1 MNRFES
7 KARSGPPNVRWWCC
21 KSCTTAR
28 GGPFPPSTFSWRW
41 PRCRLDRRPTPNRS
55 AGPRPGRGQSGAA
68 PAGDIVLHT
77 RRSDLVGRT
86 ANQQVYLRNILT
98 HDITFGIGPA
108 GTGKTF
114 LAVACAVDALT
125 RSSVQRIILT
135 RPAVEAGER
144 LGFLPGDLAQKV
156 DPYLRPLYDALYDL
170 MGIDKVTRAFEK
182 GSIEVAPLA
191 FMRGR
196 TLNNAFVILDEAQ
209 NTTPEQMKMFLTRIG
224 FGAKAVVTGDVS
236 QIDLPR
242 GQMSGLI
249 DAERVLR
256 RVSGI
261 ATTRFTSAD
270 VVRHPLVARIV
281 EAYDAARAENRLSV
295 QVSRAAVDALAA
307 VCRCHRSR
315 RAAATQGDA
324 LVARGVEGAG
334 RNHRPDG
341 RLRRGPPAESRLPR
355 PRPRHQR
362 AHLRLQRTPDG
373 GGRSDPVRAGRAAR
387 SRRAGHRRWKAHY
400 AHLLVHGALHAQ
412 GMDHQD
418 DAEAR

>member
-1 MNRFES
+1 LILRHAFIPSDNTRIAHLCGSLDEHLRSIEAALGVRISRRNES
-7 KARSGPPNVRWWCC
+7 FSVEGSKRHAERAVVLLQELYGRARQPIPAEQLQLSLVQA
-21 KSCTTAR
+21 SSDLQA
-28 GGPFPPSTFSWRW
+28 S
-41 PRCRLDRRPTPNRS
+41 PRVQSRS
-55 AGPRPGRGQSGAA
+55 AVADHPPLEAGRRDTA
-68 PAGDIVLHT
+68 PAGAEIVLHT
-77 RRSDLVGRT
+77 RRADLAGRT
-86 ANQQVYLRNILT
+86 PNQRDYLRNILA

-114 LAVACAVDALT
+114 LAVACAVDALS

-170 MGIDKVTRAFEK
+170 MGIDSVTRAFEK

-249 DAERVLR
+249 DAERLLR
-256 RVSGI
+256 RVRGI
-261 ATTRFTSAD
+261 ATTWFTSAD

-281 EAYDAARAENRLSV
+281 EAYDAAR
-295 QVSRAAVDALAA
+295 
-307 VCRCHRSR
+307 
-315 RAAATQGDA
+315 
-324 LVARGVEGAG
+324 
-334 RNHRPDG
+334 
-341 RLRRGPPAESRLPR
+341 
-355 PRPRHQR
+355 
-362 AHLRLQRTPDG
+362 
-373 GGRSDPVRAGRAAR
+373 
-387 SRRAGHRRWKAHY
+387 
-400 AHLLVHGALHAQ
+400 
-412 GMDHQD
+412 
-418 DAEAR
+418 EAPQE

>member
-1 MNRFES
+1 LILRHAFIPPDNGRIAHLCGSFDEHLRHIEAALEVNISRRNES
-7 KARSGPPNVRWWCC
+7 FRIEGGKRQIERAVVLLQELYDRAREPIDAEQLQLALVQAQEDVPVGGSSRVPKPVRKTAAQGDVDAASGPDVP
-21 KSCTTAR
+21 
-28 GGPFPPSTFSWRW
+28 
-41 PRCRLDRRPTPNRS
+41 
-55 AGPRPGRGQSGAA
+55 
-68 PAGDIVLHT
+68 IVLHT
-77 RRSDLVGRT
+77 RRAELAGRT
-86 ANQQVYLRNILT
+86 INQRDYLRKILT
-98 HDITFGIGPA
+98 HDITLGIGPA

-236 QIDLPR
+236 QIDLAR
-242 GQMSGLI
+242 GQMSGLVE
-249 DAERVLR
+249 AERLLASVP
-256 RVSGI
+256 GI
-261 ATTRFTSAD
+261 AITWFTSAD

-281 EAYDAARAENRLSV
+281 DAYEAARV
-295 QVSRAAVDALAA
+295 K
-307 VCRCHRSR
+307 
-315 RAAATQGDA
+315 
-324 LVARGVEGAG
+324 
-334 RNHRPDG
+334 
-341 RLRRGPPAESRLPR
+341 
-355 PRPRHQR
+355 
-362 AHLRLQRTPDG
+362 
-373 GGRSDPVRAGRAAR
+373 SD
-387 SRRAGHRRWKAHY
+387 
-400 AHLLVHGALHAQ
+400 
-412 GMDHQD
+412 
-418 DAEAR
+418 